1 MSERRP
7 EGVSDVAV
15 LAVIGLAAGLAGLV
29 WAWGGIAGA
38 VFGRGWPRIGPGQM
52 PGVLMRLPARL
63 SDPARAWPP
72 DARRWLPDGPQ
83 FYLALAMI
91 AGALALAIWLLVRS
105 GLPGR
110 LASREPGARWAG
122 GSDLRSLRPGR
133 IGRGGPRRRRANG
146 RLRPRRLRATGR
158 LVLGRH
164 HGRLLHA
171 EQRHALVA
179 FGPPQS
185 GKSAGLAI
193 PALLEWDGPAVASS
207 IKTDLL
213 GATLAARSKLGE
225 VFVFD
230 PFGLAG
236 VQAHTWSPLA
246 QASTWDGALEVAWRL
261 AAAAELDQRSVEGG
275 DFWAVAA
282 EQRLAPLLYAAAASR
297 AGIDSVVRWAYG
309 QGTAEL
315 HRTLAQLSGSARDEL
330 ALEDANAAYDA
341 VSSFETQA
349 DRTRSSIEATVQALL
364 RAYRFRR
371 VVRSAA
377 GTEITADRLLSGPST
392 LYLIGDAK
400 ASKLL
405 RPIFLAL
412 LSEIVD
418 HAYERATLAGGRLEL
433 PLLLCLD
440 EAGNVAPL
448 PNLAEIAST
457 APSHNIQLVSIFH
470 DLAQARARYRQQAET
485 VVNSHRAR
493 MLLPGVADLDTLRY
507 FAGLVGDEEA
517 WDRTRT
523 TGAGGTTRSI
533 SRRRRPLIAPEAL
546 RQIPEGHALLL
557 YGRLA
562 PVQLRLRRWFEDRR
576 LRRLAGAPGVPGGLS
591 VAGAVPGVPGVPAV
605 PGVPDVPGVPGVPGA
620 AS

>member
-1 MSERRP
+1 MSNARS
-7 EGVSDVAV
+7 EGISDAV
-15 LAVIGLAAGLAGLV
+15 LLAAIASILGLVVGVWLWGQLAGWL
-29 WAWGGIAGA
+29 
-38 VFGRGWPRIGPGQM
+38 FGRGWPPVGLGQAL
-52 PGVLMRLPARL
+52 GVLVRLPARL
-63 SDPARAWPP
+63 DAPAQAWPARAR
-72 DARRWLPDGPQ
+72 AWLPGPLE
-83 FYLALAMI
+83 FYGTLALVVAVSTSL
-91 AGALALAIWLLVRS
+91 AVAATRNGAITGLLRR
-105 GLPGR
+105 GD
-110 LASREPGARWAG
+110 GARWATAADVRALAA
-122 GSDLRSLRPGR
+122 S
-133 IGRGGPRRRRANG
+133 RGGGG
-146 RLRPRRLRATGR
+146 RLG
-158 LVLGRH
+158 LGRH
-164 HGRLLHA
+164 RGRLLRA
-171 EQRHALVA
+171 EHRHALVA

-213 GATLAARSKLGE
+213 GATIAARRVRGR

-230 PFGLAG
+230 PFQLAG
-236 VQAHTWSPLA
+236 VEAHTWSPLR
-246 QASTWDGALEVAWRL
+246 QARTWDGALEVAWRL
-261 AAAAELDQRSVEGG
+261 AAASDLDQRGVEGG

-282 EQRLAPLLYAAAASR
+282 EQRLAPLLYAAAAGG
-297 AGIDSVVRWAYG
+297 AGIDAVVRWAYG
-309 QGTAEL
+309 QGAREL
-315 HRTLAQLSGSARDEL
+315 HQMLAQLSGDAAAERE
-330 ALEDANAAYDA
+330 LEDANAAYDA
-341 VSSFETQA
+341 VNSFETQA

-371 VVRSAA
+371 VAGSAA
-377 GTEITADRLLSGPST
+377 KCEITADRLLDESAT

-400 ASKLL
+400 TSKLL

-418 HAYERATLAGGRLEL
+418 RAYERATLAGGRLDL

-493 MLLPGVADLDTLRY
+493 MLLPGVADLETLRY
-507 FAGLVGDEEA
+507 FAGLVGEEEA

-523 TGAGGTTRSI
+523 TGAGGTTRSLG
-533 SRRRRPLIAPEAL
+533 RRRRPLVAPEAL
-546 RQIPEGHALLL
+546 RQIPDGHALLL
-557 YGRLA
+557 YGRLP

-576 LRRLAGAPGVPGGLS
+576 LRRTAEA
-591 VAGAVPGVPGVPAV
+591 
-605 PGVPDVPGVPGVPGA
+605 
-620 AS
+620 